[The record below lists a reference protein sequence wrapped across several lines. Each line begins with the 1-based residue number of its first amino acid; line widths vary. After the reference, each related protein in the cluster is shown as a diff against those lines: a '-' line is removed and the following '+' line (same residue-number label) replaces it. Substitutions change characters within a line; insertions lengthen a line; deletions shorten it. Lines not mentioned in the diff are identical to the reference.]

1 MTIQSLGVGSGL
13 DLEGLVTQLIAAER
27 GSKESRLDA
36 KDESLDA
43 EISGLGQLKSKLSD
57 FQDAVDE
64 LRSDF
69 KLQGREPTIDNP
81 EESVEPFSAE
91 ASNSAVEGSYQIAI
105 TQLASGSR
113 IETANALTAG
123 GAPGTG
129 FSSTSDSILS
139 SGSGS
144 ITFKVD
150 STSDSFTLNITA
162 GQTLQQLRDAVNAAS
177 DNFGVSASI
186 IDTGTETGGAKLVFT
201 SDTTGEG
208 NDLVIVNDND
218 LADLQ
223 RVTTTNSAEDT
234 DYLIPVLSAQNA
246 KATIDGIEVE
256 SSTNEFENTISNV
269 SFEANEVSTLAS
281 DGVTYETSKLTIG
294 FDSEGLESKIRDF
307 VDNFNVLAA
316 EIKVLTKYGES
327 DLEDDGALA
336 GDSMLRGIQQSL
348 SSIISSSVSGSELG
362 SLFQLGV
369 ELNDDGE
376 LEISTT
382 DDFGFG
388 SGQDRLEDALENS
401 FDQIAALFTDK
412 DEGIAARLYDYIK
425 EFTTF
430 SGLIAT
436 RETAAKDKKDQLA
449 DEREQFELRMATFE
463 QIQRDKYLNLDQT
476 VARLNQTGSALLASL
491 GQG

>member
-27 GSKESRLDA
+27 GGKESRLDA

-57 FQDAVDE
+57 FQDSVDE

-81 EESVEPFSAE
+81 EEGVEPFTAE
-91 ASNSAVEGSYQIAI
+91 ASNSAVEGSYQVAV

-113 IETANALTAG
+113 IETESALDG
-123 GAPGTG
+123 G
-129 FSSTSDSILS
+129 FSGTDDSVLST
-139 SGSGS
+139 GTGS
-144 ITFKVD
+144 ITFKID
-150 STSDSFTLNITA
+150 STGDSFSLDISA
-162 GQTLQQLRDAVNAAS
+162 GQTLQELRNAVNAAE
-177 DNFGVSASI
+177 DNFGVVASI
-186 IDTGTETGGAKLVFT
+186 IDTGTADGGARLVFT

-208 NDLVIVNDND
+208 NDLVIVNDDD
-218 LADLQ
+218 LTELE

-234 DYLIPVLSAQNA
+234 PFLSPILSAQNA
-246 KATIDGIEVE
+246 KATIDGIDVE

-281 DGVTYETSKLTIG
+281 DGITFETSKLTIG

-316 EIKVLTKYGES
+316 EIEVLTKYGES

-348 SSIISSSVSGSELG
+348 SSIISSSVDSSDLG
-362 SLFQLGV
+362 SLFQLGI

-376 LEISTT
+376 LEISAT

-388 SGQDRLEDALENS
+388 SGQDRLESALEDN

-412 DEGIAARLYDYIK
+412 EQGIAARLYDYLK

-436 RETAAKDKKDQLA
+436 RETAAKDEKDQLA

>member
-57 FQDAVDE
+57 FEDTVDE

-81 EESVEPFSAE
+81 EEGIEPFTAE

-113 IETANALTAG
+113 IETADADIG
-123 GAPGTG
+123 G
-129 FSSTSDSILS
+129 FSSTSDSVLS

-144 ITFKVD
+144 ITFKID
-150 STSDSFTLNITA
+150 STSDSFSLDISA

-177 DNFGVSASI
+177 DNFGVTASI
-186 IDTGTETGGAKLVFT
+186 IDTGTTDGGAKLVFT

-208 NDLVIVNDND
+208 NDLVIVNDDD

-223 RVTTTNSAEDT
+223 KVTTTNFAEDT
-234 DYLIPVLSAQNA
+234 SYLSPVLSALNA
-246 KATIDGIEVE
+246 KATIDGIDVE

-269 SFEANEVSTLAS
+269 SFEASEVSSLAS
-281 DGVTYETSKLTIG
+281 DGLTYEASKLTVG
-294 FDSEGLESKIRDF
+294 FDTEGLESKIRDF

-316 EIKVLTKYGES
+316 EIEVLTKYGQS

-336 GDSMLRGIQQSL
+336 GDSMIRGIQQSL
-348 SSIISSSVSGSELG
+348 ASIISSSVAGSGLG

-376 LEISTT
+376 LEISAT

-388 SGQDRLEDALENS
+388 SGQDRLDDALENN
-401 FDQIAALFTDK
+401 FDEIAALFTDS
-412 DEGIAARLYDYIK
+412 DEGIAVRLYDYLH

-436 RETAAKDKKDQLA
+436 RENAAKDEKDQLA

-491 GQG
+491 GQV